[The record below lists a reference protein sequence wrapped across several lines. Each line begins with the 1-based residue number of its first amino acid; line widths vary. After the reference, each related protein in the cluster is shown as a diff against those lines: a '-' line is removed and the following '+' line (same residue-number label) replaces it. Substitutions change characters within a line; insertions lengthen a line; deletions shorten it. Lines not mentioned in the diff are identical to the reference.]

1 MPCIA
6 CYTNC
11 FPPSPLSTLS
21 FAAPPECET
30 PQLNCGQ
37 YVFNKT
43 YCIPPHYRCDM
54 IDDCEDKS
62 DEAQCSKYSTDSYAT
77 LHPSSIP
84 SPSGPSCPYP
94 CLSLCRSFTSCFQY
108 KFVDSTNICEQLE
121 QRNAAATTKG
131 GVTPLYPPTLPL
143 CLPLLVCPCPCPLQL
158 PPAMLHT
165 VQFS

>member
-21 FAAPPECET
+21 FTAPPECET

-77 LHPSSIP
+77 LNPPLLYQPPQAPLVPIP
-84 SPSGPSCPYP
+84 A
-94 CLSLCRSFTSCFQY
+94 SLF
-108 KFVDSTNICEQLE
+108 
-121 QRNAAATTKG
+121 AAASLLAFNTNLLTQQIF
-131 GVTPLYPPTLPL
+131 VSSSSSATRQ
-143 CLPLLVCPCPCPLQL
+143 PLLQGGNPPFPFPCAC
-158 PPAMLHT
+158 H
-165 VQFS
+165 S